1 MQFGEQSQL
10 ATSALLD
17 ASKAKP
23 LQGGPSFS
31 FGNRLYRVLWN
42 VTWLLLASLTP
53 PFMHPWRRVLLR
65 SFGAKI
71 SRTARIYSSARI
83 WSPANLVMGEFAC
96 IGPRVRVYSMATVT
110 FCSYS
115 IASQGAH
122 LCAGTHDVENIDFQL
137 EVRPILLGYYAWIA
151 AEAFVGPGVVVG
163 DGAVLG
169 ARGCAF
175 RDLDPWTIY
184 VGNPARQTRK
194 RMVRISKTI
203 SDGSE

>member
-1 MQFGEQSQL
+1 MERDV
-10 ATSALLD
+10 ASA
-17 ASKAKP
+17 
-23 LQGGPSFS
+23 
-31 FGNRLYRVLWN
+31 RVIN
-42 VTWLLLASLTP
+42 TAVYASLAACLVA
-53 PFMHPWRRVLLR
+53 F
-65 SFGAKI
+65 
-71 SRTARIYSSARI
+71 I
-83 WSPANLVMGEFAC
+83 WGEDFAYRAHLFERPHMVTTNLVMGEFAC